1 MSVAIITGG
10 NSGIGRAIAVL
21 LAERGFDVGITW
33 HGDEENAQETLAEC
47 ERHGVRAVAR
57 RMDLE
62 ADVSA
67 AATVDELAESLGGL
81 DVFVNN
87 AGAGHGAPVLE
98 LGLDDWRRTLDLDLT
113 GAFLCLQLAARRMV
127 AQGRGG
133 RLIAVTSI
141 HEHLPLRDNA
151 AYCAAKGGLGM
162 LVKSLALELGPH
174 GITANAVAPGEIA
187 TKMTG
192 QEDEDPRRSGERR
205 DLPVPRPGHAR
216 EIAAAVAFL
225 ASEDGAYT
233 TGHSLLVDGGMALM
247 GPVANRG

>member
-1 MSVAIITGG
+1 MPIAIITGG
-10 NSGIGRAIAVL
+10 NSGIGRATAVM
-21 LAERGFDVGITW
+21 LAERGFDIGFTW
-33 HGDEENAQETLAEC
+33 HADEDAARKARAEC
-47 ERHGVRAVAR
+47 EGHGVRTEAR

-62 ADVSA
+62 ADVGQSA
-67 AATVDELAESLGGL
+67 VVDELADALGGV

-98 LGLDDWRRTLDLDLT
+98 LTLDDWRRTVDLDLT
-113 GAFLCLQLAARRMV
+113 GAFLCMQRAARRM
-127 AQGRGG
+127 ADQGRGG
-133 RLIAVTSI
+133 RVIAVTSI

-162 LVKSLALELGPH
+162 LVKSMALELGPH
-174 GITANAVAPGEIA
+174 GITVNAVAPGEIA

-192 QEDEDPRRSGERR
+192 QEDEDPRESGQER
-205 DLPVPRPGHAR
+205 DIPVPRPGHAR

-225 ASEDGAYT
+225 ASPDAAYT

>member
-10 NSGIGRAIAVL
+10 NSGIGRATAVL
-21 LAERGFDVGITW
+21 LAERGFDIGITW
-33 HGDEENAQETLAEC
+33 HGDEENARETLAEV
-47 ERHGVRAVAR
+47 ERHGVTAEAR

-62 ADVSA
+62 ADVTA
-67 AATVDELAESLGGL
+67 AAVVDELAEALGGV

-113 GAFLCLQLAARRMV
+113 GAFLCLQHAARRMV

-205 DLPVPRPGHAR
+205 DLPIPRPGHAR

>member
-1 MSVAIITGG
+1 MPVAIITGG
-10 NSGIGRAIAVL
+10 NSGIGRATAVM
-21 LAERGFDVGITW
+21 LAGRGFDIGITW
-33 HGDEENAQETLAEC
+33 HGDEDAAREAVAEC
-47 ERHGVRAVAR
+47 ESYGVRATAR
-57 RMDLE
+57 QMDLE
-62 ADVSA
+62 ADVGQSA
-67 AATVDELAESLGGL
+67 VVDELAEELGGV

-98 LGLDDWRRTLDLDLT
+98 LGLDDWQRTLDLDLT
-113 GAFLCLQLAARRMV
+113 GAFLCLQRAGRRM
-127 AQGRGG
+127 ADQGRGG
-133 RLIAVTSI
+133 RLIAITSI

-162 LVKSLALELGPH
+162 LVKSLALELGPL

-192 QEDEDPRRSGERR
+192 QEDEDPRESGEER

-216 EIAAAVAFL
+216 EIAGAVAFL
-225 ASEDGAYT
+225 ASPEGAYT

>member
-1 MSVAIITGG
+1 MPVAIITGA
-10 NSGIGRAIAVL
+10 NSGIGRATAVL
-21 LAERGFDVGITW
+21 LAEQGFDIGITW
-33 HGDEENAQETLAEC
+33 HADEDAAKESAAEC
-47 ERHGVRAVAR
+47 ERHGVRTASR
-57 RMDLE
+57 PMDLE
-62 ADVSA
+62 ADVGQSA
-67 AATVDELAESLGGL
+67 VVDELAVELGGV

-98 LGLDDWRRTLDLDLT
+98 LSLEDWQRTIDLDLT
-113 GAFLCLQLAARRMV
+113 GAFLCMQRAARRM
-127 AQGRGG
+127 ADQGRGG
-133 RLIAVTSI
+133 RLVAVTSI

-162 LVKSLALELGPH
+162 LVKSMALELGPH
-174 GITANAVAPGEIA
+174 GITVNAVAPGEIA

-192 QEDEDPRRSGERR
+192 QEDEDPRESGAER
-205 DLPVPRPGHAR
+205 DIPVPRPGHAR

-225 ASEDGAYT
+225 ASPDAAYT

>member
-1 MSVAIITGG
+1 MPVAIITGG
-10 NSGIGRAIAVL
+10 NSGIGRATAVL
-21 LAERGFDVGITW
+21 LAERGFDIGITW
-33 HGDEENAQETLAEC
+33 HADEDAARETLAEC
-47 ERHGVRAVAR
+47 GGHGAR
-57 RMDLE
+57 TAARPMDLE
-62 ADVSA
+62 AALEQSA
-67 AATVDELAESLGGL
+67 AVDELAEELGRV

-98 LGLDDWRRTLDLDLT
+98 LELEDWRKTLDLDLT
-113 GAFLCLQLAARRMV
+113 GAFLCLQRAARRMA
-127 AQGRGG
+127 AQGGGG
-133 RLIAVTSI
+133 RLIAITSI

-162 LVKSLALELGPH
+162 LMKSLALELGPL

-192 QEDEDPRRSGERR
+192 QEDEDPRTSGERR
-205 DLPVPRPGHAR
+205 DLPIPRPGHAR

-225 ASEDGAYT
+225 ASADAAYT

>member
-1 MSVAIITGG
+1 MPVAIITGA
-10 NSGIGRAIAVL
+10 NSGIGRATAVM
-21 LAERGFDVGITW
+21 LAGRGFDIGLTW
-33 HGDEENAQETLAEC
+33 HADEEGARDAAAEC
-47 ERHGVRAVAR
+47 QSYGVRTAAR

-62 ADVSA
+62 ADVGQA
-67 AATVDELAESLGGL
+67 AVVDELADDLGGV

-87 AGAGHGAPVLE
+87 AGGGHGAPVLE
-98 LGLDDWRRTLDLDLT
+98 LGLDDWQRTIDLGLT
-113 GAFLCLQLAARRMV
+113 GAFLCLQRAGRRM
-127 AQGRGG
+127 ADQGRGG

-151 AYCAAKGGLGM
+151 AYGAAKGGLGM
-162 LVKSLALELGPH
+162 LVKSLALELGPL

-192 QEDEDPRRSGERR
+192 QEDDDPRTSGEQR
-205 DLPVPRPGHAR
+205 DLPIPRPGHAR

-225 ASEDGAYT
+225 ASPEGAYT